1 MGGWVAVDTTGTGC
15 VSMCVCASQ
24 TPLWGM
30 DAIPDQLCWKILFHS
45 EGLGKGA
52 WEAFRLSHGEQGGA
66 AWAAELVLAWAVS
79 TGSSDGIWDHF
90 LSASSLCQHGAG
102 SPAPHPNI
110 TAQAAQKTPGCSKP
124 IDTH

>member
-79 TGSSDGIWDHF
+79 TGSSDGIWDHCPF
-90 LSASSLCQHGAG
+90 SLFPLPARSRLPSPSPQH
-102 SPAPHPNI
+102 HC
-110 TAQAAQKTPGCSKP
+110 PGCPKDPSLQ
-124 IDTH
+124 